1 MRLVVDQG
9 VAVAHHAGG
18 GVEPSDGQGAAQ
30 RCGDRLRE
38 AGGHAVGDHGD
49 AAHGQGGNAVQ
60 RGDGE
65 RAALGQGRRVRRAAV
80 AEVFLV
86 DGEFTTVHVETA
98 DGHRI
103 VVVVDVQHQV
113 GGAGVAV
120 RVSDRVG
127 EGFGA
132 VAPAVQGLEVGIAGV
147 EGVGVGAVG
156 VQHQRAVSPDE
167 SPCGDRPGAFPDLNP
182 VGALHV
188 VGQDV
193 AGQREVGFR
202 GGRRV
207 AVIHAFRQVV
217 DDVDVQ
223 RAVGGGA
230 VVVHHGDGE
239 LLGQVVGA
247 VGGRVRLVVDQ
258 GVAVTHDTG
267 RRVEAR
273 DGQRAAQRCGDR
285 LREAGGHAVGDHGD
299 AAHGQGGNAVQR
311 GDGEGSA
318 LGQRCRVR
326 CAAVAEVF
334 LVDGQLT
341 AVHVQAADGHRIVV
355 VVDVQHQVGGAGVAV
370 RVGDGVGERFRA
382 VAPAVQGFEVGIT
395 GVEGVG
401 VRAVGVQHQRS
412 VSPDESPCGDRPGA
426 FPDRNPVGS
435 LHVVGQ
441 DVAGQREVGFRGGR
455 RVAVIH
461 AFRQVVD
468 DVHVQR
474 AVGGGA
480 VVVHH
485 GDGEL
490 LRQVVRAVG
499 VGMRLVVDQGVAV
512 AHDAGRGVE
521 ASDGQGAAQRCGD
534 RLREAGGHAVGDHGN
549 AAHGQG
555 GDAVQSG
562 DGERAALGERRRIR
576 RAAKGQ
582 VLLEHRHFAPFD
594 VQSADDDG
602 IVIVVDLQHQVR
614 RAGVAIGVPQ
624 GVGEGLGAAAA
635 AVQVLEVGVA
645 GVERVGVGAV
655 GVEHQGAVG
664 ADERAAHHRPAVG
677 ADGDAVGALNIVGQH
692 IAGQGEGGFRG
703 GRGIAVVHGLGHVVG
718 DVDVQRAGRGVA
730 VAVPGH
736 HGEVFAEAVGT
747 VARCMGLAAVEG
759 VAVGHGARR
768 RVVAD
773 DGQGVA
779 QRRGD
784 RLRETCGHATD
795 DHVDAADAQAGQAV
809 GSGDREAAGLG
820 QRPRIGGGAVRQVG
834 FVDGQFAPRHVE
846 AAEGD
851 GIVDRRHDRR
861 RGVVAVVDHGVVA
874 LFGKLGNAAEP
885 GGGETDDR
893 IDPPAHFGQQHET
906 VAAAQLAGRT
916 AGRTRAGRGGFSG
929 FRRIFAGGDGF
940 LDLLDVGQLRFTGGQ
955 RFRGVDMGGLMGQ

>member
-1 MRLVVDQG
+1 MQVLEVRIVGVEGVGVGAIGVQHQGAVGASEGARRDRAGVGAGRYAVGALHVVGQHIAGQGEVGFRGRASVGVVHALRQVVDDVHVQRAVGRGAVVIHHCHGELLGQVVGAVGVGMRLVVDQG
-9 VAVAHHAGG
+9 VAVAHDAGRR
-18 GVEPSDGQGAAQ
+18 VEARDGQRAAQ
-30 RCGDRLRE
+30 RRGDGLRE
-38 AGGHAVGDHGD
+38 PCRHAIGDYGN
-49 AAHGQGGNAVQ
+49 AAHSQ
-60 RGDGE
+60 RGDAIQRGHGE
-65 RAALGQGRRVRRAAV
+65 RAALGQGRRVRCAAV
-80 AEVFLV
+80 AEVLLV
-86 DGEFTTVHVETA
+86 DSEFATVHVEAA
-98 DGHRI
+98 DGHRVI
-103 VVVVDVQHQV
+103 VVVDVQHQV

-120 RVSDRVG
+120 RIGDRVG

-132 VAPAVQGLEVGIAGV
+132 VAAAMQGLEVGITGV
-147 EGVGVGAVG
+147 EGVGVRAVG

-188 VGQDV
+188 VGQHV
-193 AGQREVGFR
+193 ARQRQIGFR
-202 GGRRV
+202 GGRCV
-207 AVIHAFRQVV
+207 AVIHALRQVI
-217 DDVDVQ
+217 DDVHVQ
-223 RAVGGGA
+223 RAVGRCA
-230 VVVHHGDGE
+230 VVVHHRDGE
-239 LLGQVVGA
+239 LFRQVVRA
-247 VGGRVRLVVDQ
+247 VGVRMRLVVDQ
-258 GVAVTHDTG
+258 RVAVTHDTG

-273 DGQRAAQRCGDR
+273 DGQRAAQWGHYG
-285 LREAGGHAVGDHGD
+285 LREPCRHAVGDHGD
-299 AAHGQGGNAVQR
+299 
-311 GDGEGSA
+311 
-318 LGQRCRVR
+318 
-326 CAAVAEVF
+326 
-334 LVDGQLT
+334 
-341 AVHVQAADGHRIVV
+341 
-355 VVDVQHQVGGAGVAV
+355 
-370 RVGDGVGERFRA
+370 
-382 VAPAVQGFEVGIT
+382 
-395 GVEGVG
+395 
-401 VRAVGVQHQRS
+401 
-412 VSPDESPCGDRPGA
+412 
-426 FPDRNPVGS
+426 
-435 LHVVGQ
+435 
-441 DVAGQREVGFRGGR
+441 
-455 RVAVIH
+455 
-461 AFRQVVD
+461 
-468 DVHVQR
+468 
-474 AVGGGA
+474 
-480 VVVHH
+480 
-485 GDGEL
+485 
-490 LRQVVRAVG
+490 
-499 VGMRLVVDQGVAV
+499 
-512 AHDAGRGVE
+512 
-521 ASDGQGAAQRCGD
+521 
-534 RLREAGGHAVGDHGN
+534 

-736 HGEVFAEAVGT
+736 HGEVFAEAVGAVT
-747 VARCMGLAAVEG
+747 RCMGFAAVEG

-834 FVDGQFAPRHVE
+834 FVDGQFSPRHIQ

-929 FRRIFAGGDGF
+929 FRRVFAGGDGF
-940 LDLLDVGQLRFTGGQ
+940 LDLLDVAQLRFAGGQ
-955 RFRGVDMGGLMGQ
+955 RFRGVDMGGLMGQQLAGHGQAAVAAQRQFLAVLQVHRHGAFSPRDQLIAGVEPVAFDQGATAAVAPHRKNLTHDLSDDPDERCHVHFLRCRPPSALVREAAHGSSGLPGRRSRTSAVRFAGRAGPGNVSALKHL